1 MITRLRAR
9 ARVRRMAPPRSR
21 SLDRLL
27 ARTRYG
33 RALARRLAE
42 GDDRRTPA
50 AFMRFCAASGLA
62 GAALALLWAGGG
74 PAAFAGAAA
83 GAAGPEV
90 LLRRRIARRSARIV
104 EQLPEVLAGLAAPIR
119 AGASLP
125 QAFAAARDEAEPPM
139 RGVLVRTCRD
149 LDAGVPQDEAI
160 ARFASRCGAV
170 EAKLA
175 ARALRVGRQ
184 AGAEL
189 ARVIDEVGETLRDR
203 DRLAR
208 ELRAATSQARL
219 SAIVVAS
226 LPVVFL
232 VLMSAGAREQT
243 ALLFGEPIGWLLLG
257 IGGLLEGG
265 GILWIRRLTRPKGFA

>member
-1 MITRLRAR
+1 MITRRRAR
-9 ARVRRMAPPRSR
+9 ARLQLIAPPRPR
-21 SLDRLL
+21 SLDRVL

-33 RALARRLAE
+33 RALAIRLAE
-42 GDDRRTPA
+42 ADDRRARA
-50 AFMRFCAASGLA
+50 AFVRFSLGCGLA
-62 GAALALLWAGGG
+62 GAALALLWAGG
-74 PAAFAGAAA
+74 PASVAGAVA
-83 GAAGPEV
+83 GVAGPEV
-90 LLRRRIARRSARIV
+90 LLRRRIAQRSARIA
-104 EQLPEVLAGLAAPIR
+104 EQLPDVLAGLAAPLR

-139 RGVLVRTCRD
+139 RTVLLRTCRD

-160 ARFASRCGAV
+160 GRFASRCGV
-170 EAKLA
+170 TEARLA

-184 AGAEL
+184 AGGEL
-189 ARVIDEVGETLRDR
+189 ARVVDEVAETLRDR

-208 ELRAATSQARL
+208 ELKASTSQARV

-232 VLMSAGAREQT
+232 VLMSAGAREQ
-243 ALLFGEPIGWLLLG
+243 ASLLFGEPIGWLLLG
-257 IGGLLEGG
+257 VGGLLEGA